1 MPTNT
6 RSGKGT
12 TRKSGRGGGK
22 GSNSKERNEI
32 PHQIHNHRTAMT
44 LAIRT
49 HRRITTRSTP
59 ETTIHKPVILLTLQT
74 WISATPQSSNSTNS
88 QSSNS
93 TNSQPSNSPTKQI
106 NFATPN
112 TNNPPTNPTNPISNL
127 LSNSPS
133 SSNGSAATSTRARP
147 TENSS

>member
-59 ETTIHKPVILLTLQT
+59 ETIHKQVILLIRLRNHQRNYSH
-74 WISATPQSSNSTNS
+74 I
-88 QSSNS
+88 
-93 TNSQPSNSPTKQI
+93 
-106 NFATPN
+106 
-112 TNNPPTNPTNPISNL
+112 PTNLDNDT
-127 LSNSPS
+127 S
-133 SSNGSAATSTRARP
+133 SAFVVHPVTGEPLRFPFITDEMKTDDYFNADFDFHH
-147 TENSS
+147 